1 LNAPTA
7 YDYVQALYRLI
18 AVQSG
23 STAVAEST
31 TREIFLEA
39 FERSGAQLEHVQFD
53 DLFRVAFERREQYP
67 RISEPQLS
75 GWPRKLHLL
84 PEPERSSVTLFYL
97 EVIYPSVIAEITGT
111 TLESLAGVI
120 DHARKELDYQPF

>member
-39 FERSGAQLEHVQFD
+39 FERSGRQLERVDFD
-53 DLFRVAFERREQYP
+53 GLFRVAFERRAKYP
-67 RISEPQLS
+67 QNSESQLS
-75 GWPRKLHLL
+75 GWPQKLHLL

-97 EVIYPSVIAEITGT
+97 EVIYPAVIAEITGT

-120 DHARKELDYQPF
+120 DHARRELGYQPF